1 MSTQKKNQLKE
12 IMLLAWQFVKKNGF
26 TMGEALKCAWAN
38 MKLKA
43 RMADGIVK
51 FHFQKVDGK
60 VRETYGTLRATLL
73 PPVNGTDGR
82 KKSGMVQV
90 YYDTEKSSWRSF
102 KKANLVTIE

>member
-12 IMLLAWQFVKKNGF
+12 IMLLSWQFVKKNGF

-51 FHFQKVDGK
+51 FHFQKVDGT
-60 VRETYGTLRATLL
+60 VREAYGTLKATLL
-73 PPVNGTDGR
+73 PPVNGTESR
-82 KKSGMVQV
+82 KKSDTVQV
-90 YYDTEKSSWRSF
+90 YYDTEKTRGGHLRKRIW
-102 KKANLVTIE
+102 

>member
-38 MKLKA
+38 MKLKS

-51 FHFQKVDGK
+51 FHFQKVDGT
-60 VRETYGTLRATLL
+60 VREAYGTLKATLL
-73 PPVNGTDGR
+73 PPVNGTESR
-82 KKSGMVQV
+82 KKSDTVQV
-90 YYDTEKSSWRSF
+90 YYDTEKTRGGHLRKRIW
-102 KKANLVTIE
+102 

>member
-51 FHFQKVDGK
+51 FHFQKVDGT
-60 VRETYGTLRATLL
+60 VREAYGTLKATLL
-73 PPVNGTDGR
+73 PPVNGTESR
-82 KKSGMVQV
+82 KKSDTVQV
-90 YYDTEKSSWRSF
+90 YYDTEKTRGGHLRKRIW
-102 KKANLVTIE
+102 

>member
-51 FHFQKVDGK
+51 FHFQRLTARYARHTAHSK
-60 VRETYGTLRATLL
+60 
-73 PPVNGTDGR
+73 PPFCR
-82 KKSGMVQV
+82 P
-90 YYDTEKSSWRSF
+90 
-102 KKANLVTIE
+102 